1 MTTHS
6 SILAWK
12 VPRTED
18 PGGLQSMGSQRV
30 GHDKYAYINLNN
42 LIKVNIKNPIDV
54 FQNVTAFLPSG
65 CPTLP

>member
-1 MTTHS
+1 MTIHS

-12 VPRTED
+12 VPWTKD
-18 PGGLQSMGSQRV
+18 SGGLQSMGSQIV
-30 GHDKYAYINLNN
+30 GNGKYAYINLNN

-54 FQNVTAFLPSG
+54 FENITTFLPGG